1 MSDFRR
7 PILIQNSIHQELQ
20 SKKAKDDELLFAF
33 RKFDLDRDGI
43 ITRIELQAG
52 FVKFGR
58 KISLLQADEI
68 IQQVDLSKK
77 GAVTFKDFCV
87 MMQG

>member
-7 PILIQNSIHQELQ
+7 PILVRNNIHQELET
-20 SKKAKDDELLFAF
+20 KKADDDELLFAF
-33 RKFDLDRDGI
+33 RKFDLDRNGI

-52 FVKFGR
+52 FWMFGL

-68 IQQVDLSKK
+68 IGEVDSSSK
-77 GAVTFKDFCV
+77 GVVSFRDFCV